1 LREDRKNLEGGSMEI
16 NLKQDHPVDTIPK
29 IIPVVPTINV
39 TVFPNMIMPLLV
51 LDERIMNGIKQAAN
65 TKNYVLLLSAQDSGD
80 EGQEIDTDNLYSVGT
95 IASVMRVINVPD
107 DGIKVLVQGVMRG
120 SVQDLM
126 VRDDMLLAEVK
137 PIKFNQEITES
148 TQALIKNIKETAEQL
163 SMTSQTITPD
173 FYAILAKMHEP
184 EKIAEFVLSHLEV
197 KSSAAQALLECKNV
211 DDLLEG
217 IYEQLSQEISIVQVQ
232 ERIRNSTRESIN
244 KSQHEYYLRE
254 QLKAIKKELGED
266 LVDEIEDLKK
276 QLAEKTISEK
286 IKSEIEKQI
295 DKLER
300 IAPESMEATVTRNH
314 IELLLALPWGQF
326 TKDNL
331 SLTNAQAV
339 LDKDHYGLED
349 VKDRILDFIS
359 VKNLKSDGP
368 SPILCLYGP
377 PGVGKTSLGQS
388 IAKALGR
395 NFYRISLGGV
405 KDESEIRG
413 HRKTY
418 VGAMP
423 GRIIHAMRK
432 AGSMNPVILIDEV
445 DKLGA
450 DFRGDPSAA
459 LLEVLDPNQNKEFY
473 DNYLGLPFDLSNVMF
488 VLTCNDIGSI
498 SGPLLDRME
507 VIQLSGYTF
516 EEKAQIAKKYLI
528 KQAINEAGLTESDIQ
543 LGKSVL
549 ETMIYEYTREAGVRN
564 LSQIIKRL
572 CAKAARSYVEHKET
586 IKISLK
592 NLEKFLG
599 PKKYPAER
607 LDHRNMV
614 GITNGLAWTSV
625 GGEVLKIES
634 ILMPG
639 SGKLTLTGHL
649 GDVMKESAH
658 AALSYAR
665 SHAAEFN
672 IPQEKFTNYD
682 IHIHVPAGGVPKDGP
697 SAGITLLSSIL
708 STLTG
713 RPINASFAMTGE
725 LNLRGDVMPIGGV
738 KEKVLAAKRNNLLT
752 VILPEDNRND
762 WNSIKDIVEDLNIIW
777 VKHADEVMAHVLM
790 PLVTVPIK

>member
-16 NLKQDHPVDTIPK
+16 NLKLDHSLETIPK
-29 IIPVVPTINV
+29 VIPVVPTINV

-51 LDERIMNGIKQAAN
+51 LDDRIMNGIEHAAQ
-65 TKNYVLLLSAQDSGD
+65 TKNYVLLLSAQESSQ

-95 IASVMRVINVPD
+95 IASIMRVINVPE
-107 DGIKVLVQGVMRG
+107 DGIKVLVQGVMRA
-120 SVQDLM
+120 SVKDLM
-126 VRDDMLLAEVK
+126 VRDDMLLAEIK
-137 PIKFNQEITES
+137 PLKFNQTITQS
-148 TQALIKNIKETAEQL
+148 TQALIKNIKEIAEQL
-163 SMTSQTITPD
+163 SLTSQTITPD
-173 FYAILAKMHEP
+173 FYAILAKMQEP

-197 KSSAAQALLECKNV
+197 KSHASQMLLECNNV
-211 DDLLEG
+211 DDLLKG
-217 IYEQLSQEISIVQVQ
+217 IYEQLCKEISIVEVQ

-266 LVDEIEDLKK
+266 LVDEIDGLKT
-276 QLAEKTISEK
+276 QLQEKTIPEK
-286 IKSEIEKQI
+286 VKKEIEKQI

-300 IAPESMEATVTRNH
+300 IAPESMEATVTRTH
-314 IELLLALPWGQF
+314 IELLIALPWGIF

-331 SLTNAQAV
+331 SLNNAKEV
-339 LDKDHYGLED
+339 LDKDHYGLND
-349 VKDRILDFIS
+349 VKERILDFIS
-359 VKNLKSDGP
+359 VKNLKTDGP

-413 HRKTY
+413 HRRTY

-432 AGSMNPVILIDEV
+432 ANSMNPVILIDEI

-473 DNYLGLPFDLSNVMF
+473 DNYLGLPFDLSNVTF
-488 VLTCNDIGSI
+488 ILTCNDIGSI

-507 VIQLSGYTF
+507 VIQISGYTF
-516 EEKAQIAKKYLI
+516 EEKLQIAKKYLV
-528 KQAINEAGLTESDIQ
+528 KQALVEAGLAEGDVQ
-543 LGKSVL
+543 LGKGVL
-549 ETMIYEYTREAGVRN
+549 DTMIYEYTREAGVRH
-564 LSQIIKRL
+564 LAQIIKRL
-572 CAKAARSYVEHKET
+572 CAKAARSYVEHKEP
-586 IKISLK
+586 IKVSVK

-599 PKKYPAER
+599 PKKYPADR
-607 LDHRNMV
+607 LDHRNLI
-614 GITNGLAWTSV
+614 GITNGLAWTSF

-639 SGKLTLTGHL
+639 TGKLTLTGQL

-658 AALSYAR
+658 AAMSYAR
-665 SHAAEFN
+665 SHASEFN
-672 IPQEKFTNYD
+672 ISQDKFTQYD
-682 IHIHVPAGGVPKDGP
+682 LHVHVPAGGVPKDGP

-713 RPINASFAMTGE
+713 RAINASFAMTGE

-738 KEKVLAAKRNNLLT
+738 KEKVLAAKRNNLSS

-762 WNSIKDIVEDLNIIW
+762 WNSIKDIIDDMNIIW
-777 VKHADEVMAHVLM
+777 VKHADEVMQHVLM
-790 PLVTVPIK
+790 PLLIK

>member
-1 LREDRKNLEGGSMEI
+1 MEI
-16 NLKQDHPVDTIPK
+16 NLKQEHSIDTIPK

-65 TKNYVLLLSAQDSGD
+65 TKNYVLLLSAQDSND

-107 DGIKVLVQGVMRG
+107 DGIKVLVQGVMRA

-137 PIKFNQEITES
+137 PIKFNQEITKS
-148 TQALIKNIKETAEQL
+148 TEALIKNIKEVAEQL

-173 FYAILAKMHEP
+173 FYAILTKMHEP

-197 KSSAAQALLECKNV
+197 KSSAAQSLLECKNV
-211 DDLLEG
+211 DDLLKG

-266 LVDEIEDLKK
+266 LVDEIENLKK
-276 QLAEKTISEK
+276 QLTEKNIPEK
-286 IKSEIEKQI
+286 IHLEIDKQI

-314 IELLLALPWGQF
+314 IELLLALPWGNF

-331 SLTNAQAV
+331 SLINAQSV
-339 LDKDHYGLED
+339 LDKDHYGLAD

-359 VKNLKSDGP
+359 IKNLKADGP

-388 IAKALGR
+388 IAKSLGR

-423 GRIIHAMRK
+423 GRVIHAMRK
-432 AGSMNPVILIDEV
+432 ANSMNPVILIDEV

-459 LLEVLDPNQNKEFY
+459 LLEVLDPSQNKEFY
-473 DNYLGLPFDLSNVMF
+473 DNYLGMPFDLSNVMF
-488 VLTCNDIGSI
+488 ILTCNDISSI
-498 SGPLLDRME
+498 SAPLLDRME

-516 EEKAQIAKKYLI
+516 EEKSQIAKKYLI
-528 KQAINEAGLTESDIQ
+528 KQAVAEAGLIESDIQ

-549 ETMIYEYTREAGVRN
+549 DMIIYEYTREAGVRN

-586 IKISLK
+586 IKITTK

-599 PKKYPAER
+599 PKKYPTDR
-607 LDHRNMV
+607 IDNRNMV

-639 SGKLTLTGHL
+639 TGKVMLTGHL

-665 SHAAEFN
+665 SHADDFN

-697 SAGITLLSSIL
+697 SAGITMLSSIL
-708 STLTG
+708 STMTG

-762 WNSIKDIVEDLNIIW
+762 WNSIKDIVQDLNIIW
-777 VKHADEVMAHVLM
+777 VKHANEVMQHVLM
-790 PLVTVPIK
+790 PLITIPIK

>member
-1 LREDRKNLEGGSMEI
+1 MEI
-16 NLKQDHPVDTIPK
+16 NLKQEHSLEAIPK

-51 LDERIMNGIKQAAN
+51 LDDRIMNGIREASE
-65 TKNYVLLLSAQDSGD
+65 TKNYVLLLSAQESSQ
-80 EGQEIDTDNLYSVGT
+80 EGQEIDTDNLYSIGT
-95 IASVMRVINVPD
+95 VASIMRVINLAD
-107 DGIKVLVQGVMRG
+107 EGIKVLVQGVMRA
-120 SVQDLM
+120 SVKDLM
-126 VRDDMLLAEVK
+126 VRDDMLLAEIK
-137 PIKFNQEITES
+137 SLKFNQEITES
-148 TQALIKNIKETAEQL
+148 TLALIKNIKETAEQL
-163 SMTSQTITPD
+163 SLTSQTITPD
-173 FYAILAKMHEP
+173 FYAILAKMQDP

-197 KSSAAQALLECKNV
+197 SSHSAQMLLECKNV
-211 DDLLEG
+211 NDLLTG
-217 IYEQLSQEISIVQVQ
+217 IYKELSKEISMVQVQ
-232 ERIRNSTRESIN
+232 ERIRNTTRESIN

-276 QLAEKTISEK
+276 QLTLKNIPEK
-286 IKSEIEKQI
+286 ITAEISKQI

-314 IELLLALPWGQF
+314 IELLLALPWGVF

-331 SLTNAQAV
+331 GIANAKDI
-339 LDKDHYGLED
+339 LDKDHHGLHD
-349 VKDRILDFIS
+349 VKERILDFIS
-359 VKNLKSDGP
+359 VKNLKADGP

-432 AGSMNPVILIDEV
+432 SNSMNPVILIDEV

-473 DNYLGLPFDLSNVMF
+473 DNYLGMPFDLSNVMF
-488 VLTCNDIGSI
+488 ILTCNDIGSI
-498 SGPLLDRME
+498 STPLLDRME

-516 EEKAQIAKKYLI
+516 DEKSQIAKKYLI
-528 KQAINEAGLTESDIQ
+528 KQAIAEAGLLEKDLHISK
-543 LGKSVL
+543 GVL
-549 ETMIYEYTREAGVRN
+549 DLMIYEYTREAGVRH

-586 IKISLK
+586 IKITPK

-599 PKKYPAER
+599 PKKYPTER
-607 LDHRNMV
+607 LDLRNMI

-625 GGEVLKIES
+625 GGEVMKIES

-639 SGKLTLTGHL
+639 SGKLILTGQL
-649 GDVMKESAH
+649 GDVMKESAQ
-658 AALSYAR
+658 AAVSYAR
-665 SHAAEFN
+665 SHAAEFA
-672 IPQEKFTNYD
+672 IPQEKFTQYD
-682 IHIHVPAGGVPKDGP
+682 LHVHLPAGGVPKDGP
-697 SAGITLLSSIL
+697 SAGISILSSIL
-708 STLTG
+708 STLTA

-725 LNLRGDVMPIGGV
+725 LNLRGDVMPIGGL
-738 KEKVLAAKRNNLLT
+738 KEKVLAAKRNNLSS

-762 WNSIKDIVEDLNIIW
+762 WNSIKDIIEDMNIIW
-777 VKHADEVMAHVLM
+777 VKHADEVMKHVLM
-790 PLVTVPIK
+790 PLALIPIK